1 MLGGAKAIFRPPEEP
16 LIKDGGAKTF
26 KEFGTLIIPWQLP
39 LTAYCVRKMNLFW
52 VKPPVG
58 FHADKHSQR
67 DTGGS
72 SLEEQGCL
80 KGPSLAW
87 L

>member
-16 LIKDGGAKTF
+16 LIKDGGAKTLE
-26 KEFGTLIIPWQLP
+26 EFGTLIICWQLP
-39 LTAYCVRKMNLFW
+39 LIAYCVRKMNLFW
-52 VKPPVG
+52 VKPPVR
-58 FHADKHSQR
+58 FHADKCSLR
-67 DTGGS
+67 NTGGS

-80 KGPSLAW
+80 KGLSLAW